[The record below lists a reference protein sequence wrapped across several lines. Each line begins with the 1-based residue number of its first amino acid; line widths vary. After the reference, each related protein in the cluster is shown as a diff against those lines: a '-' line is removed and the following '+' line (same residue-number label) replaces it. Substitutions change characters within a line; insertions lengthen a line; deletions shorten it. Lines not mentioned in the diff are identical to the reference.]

1 MDSAFLSYWN
11 SNFWI
16 PYLVLSIFN
25 ITIIVI
31 TYTPM
36 KIRFNNLL
44 LHVKKVDSLSAPS
57 NLLYSLDYPNCTI
70 HKLSWRSLVSNLE
83 PCGS

>member
-1 MDSAFLSYWN
+1 
-11 SNFWI
+11 
-16 PYLVLSIFN
+16 
-25 ITIIVI
+25 
-31 TYTPM
+31 M

-57 NLLYSLDYPNCTI
+57 NLLRSLDYPNCTI